1 MRKFILRRYFWLARN
16 TYRYDGFAFLPWKLA
31 VEALSPLGF
40 LSLVSFYQKDLTK
53 PLKTPSA
60 KCDLTVC
67 QARGTDIEKLTT
79 LIYNRYCQG
88 ENNEDFMSW
97 RIQAKIFDL
106 LRRGHIC
113 FLGKIG
119 GEVVHYN
126 WIFFHWNNSVPGRYV
141 HLKEDEALL
150 NEAYTSEPWRGKAIH
165 TLVQY
170 HMLLHLQEAGYRR
183 AYTYAFTDNRS
194 SLKTHDRLGWK
205 RTGLMLYFVTQNGN
219 RAKFWRICGT
229 LDPFMERHIPSDRT
243 YKGV

>member
-53 PLKTPSA
+53 PLKAPSA
-60 KCDLTVC
+60 KVDLTVC
-67 QARGTDIEKLTT
+67 QARGADIEALAT
-79 LIYNRYCQG
+79 LAYNRYCQA
-88 ENNEDFMSW
+88 ESNEDFRSW

-126 WIFFHWNNSVPGRYV
+126 WIYFRWNDTLPGRYI

-150 NEAYTSEPWRGKAIH
+150 NDAYTIEAWRGKAIH

-170 HMLLHLQEAGYRR
+170 HMLLHLKEGGYRR
-183 AYTYAFTDNRS
+183 AYTFAYTDNRS

-205 RTGLMLYFVTQNGN
+205 RTGLILHFVTQDGN
-219 RAKFWRICGT
+219 WSKLWRICGI
-229 LDPFMERHIPSDRT
+229 LDPFMASHPPSSRM
-243 YKGV
+243 